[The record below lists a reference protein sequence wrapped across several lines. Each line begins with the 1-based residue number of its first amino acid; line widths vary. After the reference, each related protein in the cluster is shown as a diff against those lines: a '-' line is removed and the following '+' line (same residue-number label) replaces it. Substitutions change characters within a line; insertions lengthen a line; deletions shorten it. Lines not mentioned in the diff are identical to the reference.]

1 LHHIGTLARC
11 LLLVESGKEADLLA
25 ERGDALVD
33 IRCLNDVA
41 LVMRAGKVVCPASA
55 ADLLDNSL

>member
-1 LHHIGTLARC
+1 LA
-11 LLLVESGKEADLLA
+11 V
-25 ERGDALVD
+25 RGDPLVD

-55 ADLLDNSL
+55 ADWLDNSL